1 MSSLARC
8 CQPQL
13 PANVEGGAA
22 AHIRGR
28 IFWEAAMWGFTR
40 STPPPFSL
48 KAALWIWVDNSDPRL
63 EHWVSG
69 VCAERGHLM
78 VGNPLRKTL
87 YCYHTKCSPLVPSQA
102 GDYASLPCAQNAH
115 RHPRR
120 KWLLLNTDS
129 EDSVTCHPPPPGVRP
144 LSALFHQ
151 QQRAALRCTAWP
163 CREIE
168 ACLSPRNSQLYSWDL
183 KYPKVLGEEQGVCS
197 FPNHMDV
204 NWVRH

>member
-1 MSSLARC
+1 MSSSHDAVSHSF
-8 CQPQL
+8 L
-13 PANVEGGAA
+13 PAWRKEQLLTS
-22 AHIRGR
+22 
-28 IFWEAAMWGFTR
+28 EAGYSEKQPYEVLLGVHRHLSPWRQPYGFGWTI
-40 STPPPFSL
+40 L
-48 KAALWIWVDNSDPRL
+48 IPRL
-63 EHWVSG
+63 ERWVSG
-69 VCAERGHLM
+69 VCTERGHLL

-102 GDYASLPCAQNAH
+102 GDYASLPSAQNAR

-129 EDSVTCHPPPPGVRP
+129 DWGLCHLPPPPPGVRL

-151 QQRAALRCTAWP
+151 QRAALCCAAWP
-163 CREIE
+163 CRKIE
-168 ACLSPRNSQLYSWDL
+168 ACLSPRNSQLYSWNL